1 MAEFQGFFAEF
12 YDLLHQSCDDARFY
26 PALLRRY
33 GTKVLELGSGTGRIA
48 IPLAQTGYQVTGIEC
63 EPEMIR
69 LMERKRYPR
78 ENLRV
83 VQADA
88 RSFVLDELFD
98 VILLDCN
105 FLNHFPDAAD
115 VLSILLCCK
124 AHLAPHGVVIIDGS
138 APDAAMMAQTSGEK
152 EVLEFVTE
160 QGTVIRDFFEPE
172 YDLLHQIETD
182 VIRLEEWRGN
192 ELLRRAETREVLT
205 WYYPREI
212 RSLIREAGLTLLTEG
227 ESLQLDGTARPLGKN
242 AAQMIFV
249 CGK

>member
-48 IPLAQTGYQVTGIEC
+48 IPLAQTGYQVTGMEC

-88 RSFVLDELFD
+88 RSFVLEERFD

-105 FLNHFPDAAD
+105 FLNHFSGCGRCAQY
-115 VLSILLCCK
+115 SSLLQGPPC
-124 AHLAPHGVVIIDGS
+124 
-138 APDAAMMAQTSGEK
+138 
-152 EVLEFVTE
+152 VTW
-160 QGTVIRDFFEPE
+160 GG
-172 YDLLHQIETD
+172 YH
-182 VIRLEEWRGN
+182 
-192 ELLRRAETREVLT
+192 
-205 WYYPREI
+205 
-212 RSLIREAGLTLLTEG
+212 
-227 ESLQLDGTARPLGKN
+227 
-242 AAQMIFV
+242 
-249 CGK
+249 